1 MARKSKKIKSSKA
14 LVKYDNKFN
23 ESSLSSLNPIEI
35 KLLHAI
41 ISQIKDQGTSE
52 VVIPF
57 ENLKA
62 LISLVTNMM
71 ENFIVFGK
79 MYLKFM
85 RMMKLPLLLIIK

>member
-57 ENLKA
+57 ENLKYSFISNMPIPQFLRQDKLLIQA
-62 LISLVTNMM
+62 ISLS
-71 ENFIVFGK
+71 
-79 MYLKFM
+79 LKT
-85 RMMKLPLLLIIK
+85 R